1 MSDQARLAH
10 KTHVVKI
17 SKSSCPNFTVSYFA
31 FWSWVAKIVKIWTSR
46 KFPAI
51 RYWPIPGLI
60 SYAEVTGK
68 WGLLSLNYMYYMS
81 MHTSNVPEDI
91 QWFEG
96 SVQLRQLL
104 QLQFLEVIVVARDV
118 NPTLN
123 DCLDLSKP
131 EEDTLQL

>member
-1 MSDQARLAH
+1 M
-10 KTHVVKI
+10 
-17 SKSSCPNFTVSYFA
+17 
-31 FWSWVAKIVKIWTSR
+31 
-46 KFPAI
+46 
-51 RYWPIPGLI
+51 
-60 SYAEVTGK
+60 TGK
-68 WGLLSLNYMYYMS
+68 WGLLSLNYYMS

-91 QWFEG
+91 QWFKG

-104 QLQFLEVIVVARDV
+104 QLQFLEVIVIARDV